1 MTSKLLVVLC
11 ACGAAFSSSAA
22 ETVYVTDSLKLGL
35 FRTED
40 TNDAPFQTLSS
51 GAGLEVLER
60 NASYAR
66 VRTEDGQV
74 GWVKTAYLVAQKPAV
89 RRVAELEAEL
99 DSLRAE
105 LDDAHRDS
113 ASITGVAKTALATP
127 ISGDVAGAENAADL
141 RIENARLEA
150 SLDQFRGSLPLPWV
164 IAALVVVA
172 AGGFLAGLWWLDALI
187 RRRHGGFR
195 VY

>member
-1 MTSKLLVVLC
+1 M
-11 ACGAAFSSSAA
+11 
-22 ETVYVTDSLKLGL
+22 VYVTDSLKLAL
-35 FRTED
+35 YRTED
-40 TNDAPFQTLSS
+40 TNDAPLQTLSS

-60 NASYAR
+60 NASLAR

-74 GWVKTAYLVAQKPAV
+74 GWVRTAYLVAQKPAV

-99 DSLRAE
+99 DSLQAE

-113 ASITGVAKTALATP
+113 ASITGTAKTTLATP
-127 ISGDVAGAENAADL
+127 TSGDVAGGENAEEL
-141 RIENARLEA
+141 RAENARLEA

-164 IAALVVVA
+164 IAALVVVG